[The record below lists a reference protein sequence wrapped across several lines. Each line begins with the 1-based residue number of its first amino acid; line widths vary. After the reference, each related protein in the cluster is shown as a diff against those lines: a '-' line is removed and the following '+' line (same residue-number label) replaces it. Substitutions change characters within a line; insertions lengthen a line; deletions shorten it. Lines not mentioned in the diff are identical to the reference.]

1 MTAVAAGP
9 GELTGRVVR
18 PDDVD
23 YAAAPG
29 WNLLYAHRP
38 SVIVFAQ
45 ETRDVVNALA
55 WARRGRVPVRVR
67 SGRPEWWSSTH
78 ELGWA

>member
-18 PDDVD
+18 PDDID
-23 YAAAPG
+23 YAAAAAG

-45 ETRDVVNALA
+45 ETRDVVNAVA
-55 WARRGRVPVRVR
+55 WALRRRIPVRVR
-67 SGRPEWWSSTH
+67 SGRH
-78 ELGWA
+78 CL